1 MISKRTVDLAIQ
13 RLAIIAI
20 LAAAIF
26 FLFRP
31 EAVEPFFK
39 PWL

>member
-1 MISKRTVDLAIQ
+1 MVANRMIHLVIR
-13 RLAIIAI
+13 RLAIIVM

-31 EAVEPFFK
+31 EALEPFFK